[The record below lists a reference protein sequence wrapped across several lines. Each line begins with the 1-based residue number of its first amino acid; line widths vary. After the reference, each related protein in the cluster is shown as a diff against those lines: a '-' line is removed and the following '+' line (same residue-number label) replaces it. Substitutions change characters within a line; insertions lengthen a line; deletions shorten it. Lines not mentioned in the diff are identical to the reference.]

1 LKETRR
7 TVNRI
12 AQPVK
17 TLAQRFAF
25 VALVLGAVA
34 LIVLGRVDVGSVER
48 ARNQIL
54 DAVAPILDALSQPVV
69 TVNRWVTEGRELFAI
84 RAQNEALRAD
94 RARLMHWQ
102 AAAHRL
108 EAENR
113 VLRELLNYQAGPVVS
128 FISGRV
134 IADTGGAFVHSLVV
148 NAGEAAGVQKGQA
161 VVTSDGLLGRVASV
175 GERAGRVLLITDLNS
190 RIPVVIEQSR
200 VRAIMAGNNT
210 AKPRLIHLPTGGT
223 VSIGERVV
231 TSGHGGAF
239 PPGLPIGVVSAV
251 GEGGIEV
258 TPFVNRDRVEYVRIL
273 DFGLDGIIH
282 DLPNASGRPT
292 RTRR

>member
-1 LKETRR
+1 MKETRR

-25 VALVLGAVA
+25 MALVLAAVA

-48 ARNQIL
+48 ARTQIL
-54 DAVAPILDALSQPVV
+54 DAVAPILAALSQPVV
-69 TVNRWVTEGRELFAI
+69 TVNGWVAQGRELLSV
-84 RAQNEALRAD
+84 REQNAGLRLD

-102 AAAHRL
+102 AAARRL

-113 VLRELLNYQAGPVVS
+113 ILRELLNFQPWPAVN

-134 IADTGGAFVHSLVV
+134 IADTGGAFVHSMVV
-148 NAGEAAGVQKGQA
+148 NAGAVVGVRKGQA
-161 VVTSDGLLGRVASV
+161 VVTGDGLLGRIASV

-200 VRAIMAGNNT
+200 VRAIMAGANN
-210 AKPRLIHLPTGGT
+210 ARPRLIHLPTGGT
-223 VSIGERVV
+223 VSVGDRVV

-251 GEGGIEV
+251 SDGGIEV
-258 TPFVNRDRVEYVRIL
+258 TPFANRDRVEYVRIL

-282 DLPNASGRPT
+282 DFPAAGGR
-292 RTRR
+292 RTRK

>member
-17 TLAQRFAF
+17 TLASRFAF
-25 VALVLGAVA
+25 MALVLAGVA
-34 LIVLGRVDVGSVER
+34 LIVLGRVDVATVER
-48 ARNQIL
+48 ARSQIL
-54 DAVAPILDALSQPVV
+54 DAVTPILAAISQPVL
-69 TVNRWVTEGRELFAI
+69 TVNHWIAEGRELLNVHGEN
-84 RAQNEALRAD
+84 AQLRED
-94 RARLMHWQ
+94 RARLSQWQ
-102 AAAHRL
+102 AAARAL

-113 VLRELLNYQAGPVVS
+113 ILKELLNFQPGPVVN

-134 IADTGGAFVHSLVV
+134 VADTGGAFVHSMVI
-148 NAGEAAGVQKGQA
+148 NAGAGVGVAKGQA
-161 VVTSDGLLGRVASV
+161 VATGDGLLGRVASV
-175 GERAGRVLLITDLNS
+175 GERAARVLLITDLNS
-190 RIPVVIEQSR
+190 RIPIVIEQSR

-210 AKPRLIHLPTGGT
+210 SKPRLIHLPTGGT
-223 VSIGERVV
+223 VSVGDRVV

-251 GEGGIEV
+251 NDGAIEV
-258 TPFVNRDRVEYVRIL
+258 TPFANRDRVEFVRIL

-282 DLPNASGRPT
+282 DLPSAGSRK
-292 RTRR
+292 RRK

>member
-1 LKETRR
+1 MKETRR

-84 RAQNEALRAD
+84 RAQNEALRED

-102 AAAHRL
+102 AAARRL

>member
-25 VALVLGAVA
+25 MALVLGAVA

-48 ARNQIL
+48 ARSQIL
-54 DAVAPILDALSQPVV
+54 DAVAPILAALSQPVL
-69 TVNRWVTEGRELFAI
+69 TVNRWVAEGREMFNV
-84 RAQNEALRAD
+84 RAENETLRED

-102 AAAHRL
+102 AAARRL

-113 VLRELLNYQAGPVVS
+113 VLRELLNFQPGPVVN

-148 NAGEAAGVQKGQA
+148 NAGENAGVHKGQA
-161 VVTSDGLLGRVASV
+161 VVTGDGLLGRVASV
-175 GERAGRVLLITDLNS
+175 GARAGRVLLITDLNS

-210 AKPRLIHLPTGGT
+210 ARPRLIHLPTGGT

-282 DLPNASGRPT
+282 DLPSASGRPA
-292 RTRR
+292 RR